1 MQRLAQTTMAAPR
14 PSSDNSTSICGH
26 DKLPAA
32 RTAASPFDDPKADL
46 IIRSSDNILFYV
58 HKSLLSI
65 VSPVFEAMFALP
77 HDTSQEL
84 HNNRPCVPVSDDSH
98 HLFCLLSQCDPR
110 CQRLSPTLGNLAM
123 TLAIA
128 DKYDIDFMVARA
140 RKDLLAHDSVESE
153 PLVAFAIAVRF
164 RLDELAQ
171 KAAQETLRS
180 SLPACP
186 NSPHLKHI
194 SAFALHNLNNYHSK
208 CKRAVRVLLAS
219 EDWAKDMEAAAN
231 YLLSGREAKGRPHT
245 HGAEYFSVTR
255 SLVSDGALW
264 HPARRTAPWW
274 SDYVNLMIYKLN
286 DFPGYSISVTARVR
300 QKISLED
307 CDQCKKYGGERLDTV
322 SRILNKQVSEAL
334 SKVCK
339 R

>member
-1 MQRLAQTTMAAPR
+1 MEAAPR
-14 PSSDNSTSICGH
+14 PSSTSICGH
-26 DKLPAA
+26 DKLPADGIA
-32 RTAASPFDDPKADL
+32 SSPFDDPKADL

-84 HNNRPCVPVSDDSH
+84 YNNRPCVPVSDDSH

-110 CQRLSPTLGNLAM
+110 CQRLSPTLSNLAM

-128 DKYDIDFMVARA
+128 DKYDIDFMVVRA

-153 PLVAFAIAVRF
+153 PLAAFAIAVRF

-171 KAAQETLRS
+171 KAAQVTLRS
-180 SLPACP
+180 SLTACP

-194 SAFALHNLNNYHSK
+194 SAFALHNLNNYHFK

-219 EDWAKDMEAAAN
+219 EDWAKNMEAAAN
-231 YLLSGREAKGRPHT
+231 YLLSGGEVKHRPHL
-245 HGAEYFSVTR
+245 HGAEYFSLKR
-255 SLVSDGALW
+255 SLVSDDSALW
-264 HPARRTAPWW
+264 HPAGRTVPWW
-274 SDYVNLMIYKLN
+274 SDYVNVMMYKLN
-286 DFPGYSISVTARVR
+286 DFPGHSISVTAKMR
-300 QKISLED
+300 QKISLDD

-322 SRILNKQVSEAL
+322 SRFFTRKVSEAL
-334 SKVCK
+334 STVCK
-339 R
+339 RRSLYVWS